1 MNKNQKFAEWL
12 ELRIPY
18 DAKGRNSTVE
28 ASCQQ
33 YLNKH
38 KSLKIVDLGAGTGA
52 NCRYYLSKISQ
63 DREWFLVE
71 QNQELLE
78 IAFERLI
85 IWAQENGYESKL
97 QNSILVLKNEVD
109 KITIHKIVGSI
120 LELENLIDLKTFDLA
135 VANAVFDLFSENQFQ
150 TLLECLKKYQLPL
163 LATINYTGTNFT
175 PQSEGDSSF
184 IEYYNQHMQ
193 RPQDFGRGMGPDCG
207 ASMGEVMQR
216 IDMKVIQG
224 ESPWEISSS
233 DPVFLQLFL
242 GFMEESIPEILQ
254 EATLEHE
261 LNTWLQKKQQMIA
274 QNQLSCK
281 VTHQDFWGY
290 WE

>member
-33 YLNKH
+33 YLKKH
-38 KSLKIVDLGAGTGA
+38 KSVKIVDLGAGTGA
-52 NCRYYLSKISQ
+52 NCRYYLSKIFQ
-63 DREWFLVE
+63 DQEWFLVE
-71 QNQELLE
+71 QNQEHLE
-78 IAFERLI
+78 IGFDRLI
-85 IWAQENGYESKL
+85 VWAQENGYDSQL
-97 QNSILVLKNEVD
+97 QDSILVIKNEVR
-109 KITIHKIVGSI
+109 KITIHRIVGSI
-120 LELENLIDLKTFDLA
+120 LDLENLIDLKTFDLA
-135 VANAVFDLFSENQFQ
+135 VANAVFDLFSEKQFQ

-163 LATINYTGTNFT
+163 LATVNYTSTNFI

-184 IEYYNQHMQ
+184 VEYYNQHMQ

-207 ASMGEVMQR
+207 DSIGEVMKR

-233 DPVFLQLFL
+233 DPVFLQFMLK
-242 GFMEESIPEILQ
+242 FMEESIPEILE
-254 EATLEHE
+254 EATLQHE

-274 QNQLSCK
+274 QNQLSCN